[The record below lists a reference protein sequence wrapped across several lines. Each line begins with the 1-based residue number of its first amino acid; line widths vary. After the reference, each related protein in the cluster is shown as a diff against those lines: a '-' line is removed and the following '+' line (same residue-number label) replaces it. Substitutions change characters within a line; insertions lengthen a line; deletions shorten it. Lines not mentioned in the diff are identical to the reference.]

1 MAGPNWKPKS
11 EEEVQKRQTC
21 GRTAGRGR
29 VGLCSVE
36 IRGNYPAQ
44 MGKEKQIGLEKGQNG
59 EVNARPSIGFA
70 LGTLNDAVCTSSA
83 FPTMGDE

>member
-11 EEEVQKRQTC
+11 EEDVQKRQTC
-21 GRTAGRGR
+21 GCTAGQSR

-36 IRGNYPAQ
+36 ISGNYPAQ
-44 MGKEKQIGLEKGQNG
+44 MGKEKQTGLEEGQNG
-59 EVNARPSIGFA
+59 EVNAWPSIGFA
-70 LGTLNDAVCTSSA
+70 LGTLHDAVCASNA